1 MNKLFYILSILSL
14 SAVSF
19 NTIQGQTSEI
29 SNSSLNGSEFK
40 FPLLKVVMDSVLKR
54 SAMVNFR
61 KHSILAKE
69 SVLATERIHWS
80 RNMGFQADTRYGN
93 LSNFATSEDGTTNTA
108 ALTTA
113 KQFNYSVGL
122 FLKVPLFD
130 AINRKNQI
138 QLAKSEIN
146 AAKSMVEFEKEE
158 IRKTVITLYQDLI
171 LKQKILQ
178 INSRSL
184 GDGRVNMQMVEKE
197 FRNGLVPISEYVRI
211 KGITTSTEIA
221 YEKAMTEFIIVKQFL
236 ESMAGFVFG
245 LPQLN

>member
-61 KHSILAKE
+61 NYNIQSKKAT
-69 SVLATERIHWS
+69 LATERIHWS
-80 RNMGFQADTRYGN
+80 RNIGFQADTRYGN
-93 LSNFATSEDGTTNTA
+93 LSNFATSEDGTSNTA

-122 FLKVPLFD
+122 FLKFPLFD

-138 QLAKSEIN
+138 ELAESEVE
-146 AAKSMVEFEKEE
+146 AAKSMVQLEKEQ
-158 IRKTVITLYQDLI
+158 IRQTVIMRYQDLI
-171 LKQKILQ
+171 LKQKLLRIR
-178 INSRSL
+178 SRML
-184 GDGRVNMQMVEKE
+184 GDGRVNKQMVEKE
-197 FRNGLVPISEYVRI
+197 FRNGVVPLSEYVRI
-211 KGITTSTEIA
+211 NGMTIDMEAA
-221 YEKAMTEFIIVKQFL
+221 YEKAMSEFIIAKQLL
-236 ESMAGFVFG
+236 EDMAGFVFG
-245 LPQLN
+245 LTDLN